1 MANALIRARLRKVW
15 VVENGDKD
23 IEGPVQTKE
32 ELEKTINELRKELL
46 KPGLSA
52 YKRSQRLR
60 ELAQANEALMAFE
73 EDNTVQA
80 TLHYPR
86 SGESAVTAFRT
97 MALGD
102 GEAAGKD
109 FGDDPDF
116 FDSVLF
122 KEEVQGE
129 TDLVVEI
136 QDKDPKN
143 PVLRFLRGLAV
154 TLFGNIAKGLLE
166 GVTHVVPSSAG
177 SEVSDHVKSA
187 MKPEKATEKVHVIA
201 ESERVEIRLDPAGNL
216 QVTNAKPGSAI
227 EYQNGVLKLKLKT
240 PKKKKVGDLGQ
251 NAPNGEVILLLDAE
265 PT

>member
-1 MANALIRARLRKVW
+1 MTTALVRARLRKVW
-15 VVENGDKD
+15 VKDNGDKD
-23 IEGPVQTKE
+23 VEGPTQTKE
-32 ELEKTINELRKELL
+32 ELKKEIADLRRKLL
-46 KPGLSA
+46 KSGLSG
-52 YKRSQRLR
+52 YKRSQRRR

-154 TLFGNIAKGLLE
+154 TLFGNVAGGLLK
-166 GVTHVVPSSAG
+166 GVTHVVASSAG
-177 SEVSDHVKSA
+177 NEVSDQVKSA
-187 MKPEKATEKVHVIA
+187 MKPDKATEKVHVIA
-201 ESERVEIRLDPAGNL
+201 ESERVKIRLNADGSL
-216 QVTNAKPGSAI
+216 QVTNAAPGSAI
-227 EYQNGVLKLKLKT
+227 EFQGGVLRLKMKT
-240 PKKKKVGDLGQ
+240 PRKVGNLGI
-251 NAPNGEVILLLDAE
+251 NAPNGAVTLLLDAE
-265 PT
+265 TS